1 MSQPLVGMD
10 LTDLREALGPDQPG
24 YRARQIYEALYRGQA
39 TDLVQISTLPAGMRQ
54 DLAGRHA
61 VGLPTVD
68 RLYESTDGTRR
79 YLLRL
84 ADGRTVET
92 VLMPEGER
100 DTICISSQVG
110 CPVDCK
116 FCMTALLGLE
126 RSLTA
131 GEIVG
136 QVLLVARENQLRP
149 DGGRLN
155 IVMMGQGEPL
165 LNLPNV
171 VKATRI
177 LLDPEGFGLSP
188 RRITVSTAGII
199 PKIAELGREPVRPK
213 LAISLNAS
221 TEEQRQE
228 LMPIT
233 RKYHLKDLMAACNAY
248 PLRPW
253 EKLTFEYV
261 LLKGVNDTDADARRV
276 VKLLANLNA
285 KVNLIALNP
294 GPGIPYETPDP
305 ERVAS
310 FQAIVRR
317 GAALLRAQAA
327 RARYLRRLRPA
338 QEQFASRCRT
348 ARCLPP
354 RYSRDAF
361 PPQSSCSPVCRRA
374 LKERAVRAPHP
385 ACAAQRF
392 SPTAGAGE
400 HREFPALVVRAR
412 FGGRRR
418 PGLHRRRQGRARSE
432 SSPHSTAAARARSK
446 VRSLPTCGP
455 A

>member
-1 MSQPLVGMD
+1 MPQPLVGME
-10 LTDLREALGPDQPG
+10 LTDIREALGPEQPA
-24 YRARQIYEALYRGQA
+24 YRAKQIYDALYRSQ
-39 TDLVQISTLPAGMRQ
+39 TPDLVRITTLPQNLRQ
-54 DLAGRHA
+54 DLAARHTL
-61 VGLPTVD
+61 GLPAID
-68 RLYESTDGTRR
+68 RVYDSADGTRR

-84 ADGRTVET
+84 DDGRTVET

-136 QVLLVARENQLRP
+136 QVLLVARENRLRQ
-149 DGGRLN
+149 DRGRLN

-165 LNLPNV
+165 LNLENV

-177 LLDPEGFGLSP
+177 LLDPAGFALSP
-188 RRITVSTAGII
+188 RRITVSTAGIV

-221 TEEQRQE
+221 TEESRQE

-233 RKYHLKDLMAACNAY
+233 RKYHLKDLMAACKEY

-261 LLKGVNDTDADARRV
+261 LLKGVNDSDADARRV
-276 VKLLANLNA
+276 VKLLAHLNC

-294 GPGIPYETPDP
+294 GPEIPYETPAP
-305 ERVAS
+305 ERVAA
-310 FQAIVRR
+310 FQQIVRR
-317 GAALLRAQAA
+317 AVPCFVRKPRGLDIYAACGQ
-327 RARYLRRLRPA
+327 
-338 QEQFASRCRT
+338 
-348 ARCLPP
+348 
-354 RYSRDAF
+354 
-361 PPQSSCSPVCRRA
+361 
-374 LKERAVRAPHP
+374 LKRSAV
-385 ACAAQRF
+385 
-392 SPTAGAGE
+392 
-400 HREFPALVVRAR
+400 
-412 FGGRRR
+412 
-418 PGLHRRRQGRARSE
+418 
-432 SSPHSTAAARARSK
+432 
-446 VRSLPTCGP
+446 
-455 A
+455 

>member
-1 MSQPLVGMD
+1 MSQPLVGLD
-10 LTDLREALGPDQPG
+10 LADLREVLGPGQPP
-24 YRARQIYEALYRGQA
+24 YRARQLYDALYRAQA
-39 TDLVQISTLPAGMRQ
+39 YDIAQMTTLPAGVREE
-54 DLAGRHA
+54 LARGHDI
-61 VGLPTVD
+61 GLPEITRV
-68 RLYESTDGTRR
+68 YESSDGTRR
-79 YLLRL
+79 YLLGL

-136 QVLLVARENQLRP
+136 QVLLVTRDNRLRR

-165 LNLPNV
+165 LNLANV

-177 LLDPEGFGLSP
+177 LLDPAGFNLSP

-199 PKIAELGREPVRPK
+199 PKIEELGREPVRPR

-221 TEEQRQE
+221 DEETRRE

-233 RKYHLKDLMAACNAY
+233 RKYHLADLIGACRAY

-261 LLKGVNDTDADARRV
+261 LLKGVNDTDADAKRV
-276 VKLLANLNA
+276 VRLLANLNC

-294 GPGIPYETPDP
+294 GLEIPYETPEP
-305 ERVAS
+305 ERVES
-310 FQAIVRR
+310 FQGIVRR
-317 GAALLRAQAA
+317 SLPCFIRKPRGLDIYAACGQLKRA
-327 RARYLRRLRPA
+327 
-338 QEQFASRCRT
+338 
-348 ARCLPP
+348 
-354 RYSRDAF
+354 
-361 PPQSSCSPVCRRA
+361 
-374 LKERAVRAPHP
+374 
-385 ACAAQRF
+385 
-392 SPTAGAGE
+392 
-400 HREFPALVVRAR
+400 
-412 FGGRRR
+412 
-418 PGLHRRRQGRARSE
+418 SE
-432 SSPHSTAAARARSK
+432 SPLVA
-446 VRSLPTCGP
+446 L
-455 A
+455 